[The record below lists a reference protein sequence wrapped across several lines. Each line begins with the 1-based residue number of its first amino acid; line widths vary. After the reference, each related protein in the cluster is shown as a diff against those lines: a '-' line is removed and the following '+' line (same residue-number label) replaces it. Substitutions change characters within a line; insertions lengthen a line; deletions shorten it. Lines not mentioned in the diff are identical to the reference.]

1 MAASPVSRGRQKFHI
16 AMMNR
21 GRAKKKKRKKG
32 GGKGGDREKV
42 RPPNFAS

>member
-1 MAASPVSRGRQKFHI
+1 MAASPVSLWGQKFHI
-16 AMMNR
+16 AMNR